1 MSNII
6 FDTVKGLQ
14 AVSITDQFLRE
25 GKIFLQGSVN
35 SDMCNEAIR
44 QLLYLE
50 QDDNINE
57 ITLYIDSPGGD
68 VTAGLSLYDCI
79 RLVSE
84 TKPVKTV
91 CLGICA
97 SMGAIL
103 FLASEDRRMMQHGKL
118 MIHAPAYGGNH
129 DISHKK
135 PNEIRVELDELN
147 MCRDIL
153 DKLIAERTGIP
164 LDEVIE
170 LTDKDSYFT
179 AEEALN
185 KNLATHIVKSIK
197 EVK

>member
-14 AVSITDQFLRE
+14 TVSITDQFLRE
-25 GKIFLQGSVN
+25 GKVFLQGEVN
-35 SDMCNEAIR
+35 SELCNETIR

-50 QDDNINE
+50 QDENVSE
-57 ITLYIDSPGGD
+57 ITIYIDSPGGD
-68 VTAGLSLYDCI
+68 VTAGLSIYDCI

-103 FLASEDRRMMQHGKL
+103 FLASEDRRMMEHGKL
-118 MIHAPAYGGNH
+118 MIHAPAYGGKH

-147 MCRDIL
+147 QCREIL
-153 DKLIAERTGIP
+153 DNLIAERTGIP
-164 LDEVIE
+164 LDEVVE
-170 LTDKDSYFT
+170 LTDKDSYFS
-179 AEEALN
+179 AEQALN
-185 KNLATHIVKSIK
+185 KNLATSIVKSIK